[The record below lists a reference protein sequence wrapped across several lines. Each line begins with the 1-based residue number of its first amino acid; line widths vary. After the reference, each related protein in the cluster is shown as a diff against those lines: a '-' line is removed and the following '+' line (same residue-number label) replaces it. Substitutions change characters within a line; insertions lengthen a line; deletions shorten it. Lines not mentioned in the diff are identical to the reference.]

1 MTNTKDNSPSINFV
15 VVLNWKAADETIECL
30 DSIFLSNSSLIPIV
44 LDNASQDSS
53 LDNIRSW
60 LSGRHKNH
68 VTLNES
74 ELLSHTFSDDLE
86 CVLVQN
92 KKNHGYAGGNNPGI
106 AYAANQKKC
115 KSIWLLN
122 NDARIDANT
131 FPELISHLEKD
142 KSIGFVGSIIRY
154 YESPE
159 KIQCAGGGVIY
170 KYLGKRKLYYKNHD
184 ISEIYK
190 IDKSRID
197 YLMGAS
203 LLINPNVIQDI
214 GLMSEEYFMYSEE
227 LDWQLR
233 AKYSGWNLALAENSH
248 IFHKGAQSTAGRSH
262 MYHYYLNRSSVIFT
276 KRFYSSIVLLSAIC
290 SLAAFNIIKNIK
302 SPKNLLYGFK
312 GIFDGVKFN
321 WAANLNSEPGKK

>member
-1 MTNTKDNSPSINFV
+1 MTNIKDNSPGINFV

-30 DSIFLSNSSLIPIV
+30 DSIFSSDSSLIPII
-44 LDNASQDSS
+44 LDNASHDNS
-53 LDNIRSW
+53 LDKIGAW

-68 VTLNES
+68 ITLNES
-74 ELLSHTFSDDLE
+74 ELLNHTFSEDQD
-86 CVLVQN
+86 CILVQN

-106 AYAANQKKC
+106 AYAANQRKC

-122 NDARIDANT
+122 NDARINSST
-131 FPELISHLEKD
+131 FPELISLLEKD

-170 KYLGKRKLYYKNHD
+170 KYLGKRKLYYKNRD
-184 ISEIYK
+184 ISEVYK
-190 IDKSRID
+190 IDKTRID

-203 LLINPNVIQDI
+203 LLINPNVIRDI

-233 AKYSGWNLALAENSH
+233 AKHSGWNLALAENSH

-262 MYHYYLNRSSVIFT
+262 MYHYYLNRSSVMFT
-276 KRFYSSIVLLSAIC
+276 KRFYSLAVLLPAIC
-290 SLAAFNIIKNIK
+290 SLMIFNTVKNIK
-302 SPKNLLYGFK
+302 DPKSLLHGFK
-312 GIFDGVKFN
+312 GIFEGVKFS
-321 WAANLNSEPGKK
+321 WATNLNSESSNK